1 MLRRFFHI
9 LSLTILFLGV
19 ASAAACFTKDEVVER
34 DALRCG
40 VSTGI
45 PGFSNVDGTGNW
57 SGVDVDVCRAVAAA
71 VLGDAA
77 KVIYTPLLPG
87 ERVTAL
93 LAGEVDLL
101 SRNYAWNYT
110 RDTALPLHFAAV
122 VFYDLQ
128 GFLVSKEINAESIL
142 DLKDFTVCYQAGT
155 PSGERLGEYLQES
168 ELQYK
173 KVVSD
178 TPDQII
184 KNFEAGRCK
193 VITGGRGQLQGFRS
207 KMSEP
212 AATTFLPEVIA
223 TVPLGP
229 AVRHGDDV
237 WFDIVKWSVFAMI
250 YGEELGLTSHNIDDM
265 ATGPNQAI
273 QRFVGTVGTGGKG
286 FGLEDDW
293 AYQIIKQ
300 VGSYGE
306 VFERNLG
313 ASSPLKLQRGLNN
326 LWNEGGI
333 LFAPP
338 LR

>member
-1 MLRRFFHI
+1 MLRILFHI
-9 LSLTILFLGV
+9 LSFTILLLGV
-19 ASAAACFTKDEVVER
+19 ASAAVCFTRDEVVER

-45 PGFSNVDGTGNW
+45 PGFSNVDGKGNW
-57 SGVDVDVCRAVAAA
+57 SGIDVDICRAVAAA

-77 KVIYTPLLPG
+77 KVTYTPLLPG

-93 LAGEVDLL
+93 LAGDIDLL

-110 RDTALPLHFAAV
+110 RDSALPLNFAAV

-128 GFLVSKEINAESIL
+128 GFLVSREISVESIL
-142 DLKDFTVCYQAGT
+142 ELKDFTVCYQDDT
-155 PSGERLGEYLQES
+155 SYGERLGEYLQES

-173 KVVSD
+173 SVVSD

-184 KNFEAGRCK
+184 KDFEAGRCE
-193 VITGGRGQLQGFRS
+193 VITGGRGQLQGLRS

-212 AATTFLPEVIA
+212 AATAFLPEVIA
-223 TVPLGP
+223 NVPLGP

-237 WFDIVKWSVFAMI
+237 WLDIVKWSVFAMI
-250 YGEELGLTSHNIDDM
+250 YGEELGLTSDNIDDM

-286 FGLEDDW
+286 FGLKDDW

-313 ASSPLKLQRGLNN
+313 ESSPLKLKRGLNN